1 MIKMKW
7 EEILKVDYDP
17 EAASERVAR
26 WHKKVRGRPEK
37 RMSAPRTGAQGLGIG
52 ATKDSSRVQAYLSQL
67 KLIFNGFGI
76 SKYYDH
82 YIEEILGKT
91 RHASRKK
98 VLLDWLNDT
107 LSDDEKKLFGE
118 PFENSILEFLLEA
131 LEIWADIPK
140 QFTRRASASGAFGAV
155 IGGRTPATD
164 SAPSTKRKYTSVDN
178 THRELWP
185 DNVKQY
191 LTGEEE

>member
-17 EAASERVAR
+17 KAASKRVAD
-26 WHKKVRGRPEK
+26 WHKRVKGRKENPRK
-37 RMSAPRTGAQGLGIG
+37 RRTGVKRGLGS
-52 ATKDSSRVQAYLSQL
+52 TKDSGRVQAYLSQL

-82 YIEEILGKT
+82 YTEEILGKN
-91 RHASRKK
+91 REGKRKK
-98 VLLDWLNDT
+98 ALLDWLNDT
-107 LSDDEKKLFGE
+107 LSDDEKKLFAE

-131 LEIWADIPK
+131 LELWADIPHK
-140 QFTRRASASGAFGAV
+140 NYNPPQADDTQARQASN
-155 IGGRTPATD
+155 
-164 SAPSTKRKYTSVDN
+164 SAWKITEQKYTSVDN
-178 THRELWP
+178 TQRELWP
-185 DNVKQY
+185 DNVRQY

>member
-1 MIKMKW
+1 MKW

-17 EAASERVAR
+17 KAASDRVAR
-26 WHKKVRGRPEK
+26 WHKKVRGK
-37 RMSAPRTGAQGLGIG
+37 REIIPRSHTGQKRGLGH
-52 ATKDSSRVQAYLSQL
+52 TKDSSRVQAYLSQL

-82 YIEEILGKT
+82 YTEEILGKNK
-91 RHASRKK
+91 RAARKK
-98 VLLDWLNDT
+98 ALLNWLNDT

-131 LEIWADIPK
+131 LELWADIPGKLAMSVKRRNRNIAPTDEAPWGKTK
-140 QFTRRASASGAFGAV
+140 Q
-155 IGGRTPATD
+155 
-164 SAPSTKRKYTSVDN
+164 KYTSVDN
-178 THRELWP
+178 VQRELWP